1 MQQHLSERDDGELE
15 EGELDDDDDPD
26 VTPAADDGGDNNDGG
41 DDEDDAGEVND
52 DIDDNDEKAND
63 RLGEQNLHM
72 IFRFL
77 CLEFIQC
84 LKNPRKCL
92 N

>member
-26 VTPAADDGGDNNDGG
+26 VTAADDAGDNNDGD
-41 DDEDDAGEVND
+41 DDEDAGEVND
-52 DIDDNDEKAND
+52 DIDDNDEKASD